1 MAASSTPAQL
11 FGIREEEQNQVKQQ
25 HSAVPSSSNAP
36 AAAPP
41 KKKRN
46 QPGTPNP
53 DAEVIALSPKTL
65 MATNRFICEVC
76 NKGFQREQN
85 LQLHRRGHN
94 LPWKLKQKTTK
105 EVRRKVYLCPEPGC
119 VHHDPARALG
129 DLTGIKKHYSRKHG
143 EKKWK
148 CEKCSKRYAVQSDWK
163 AHSKTCGTRE
173 YRCDC
178 GTLFSRRDSFI
189 THRAFCDALAQ
200 ESARHPTP
208 MSTIGSHLYGSSNM
222 GLGLSQVGP
231 QISSMPDQS
240 HQPGDMLR
248 LGGARAGQFD
258 HLIPP
263 AIGSSSFR
271 TPQPMPSQAF
281 YIPEPNQEF
290 HEDQQS
296 QHGGLLTNK
305 PFHGLV
311 HLPDLQ
317 NNTNNPSSA
326 ANLFNLSFFSNSSNT
341 NSMLSNTNNANNSTN
356 MPSSG
361 LLISDQ
367 FNTVNGGSGSERNN
381 LFPSNIIGDQISSGV
396 PSLFSTSLQNEN
408 AVSHMSATALLQKA
422 AQMGSTSSNNSASLL
437 RGFAGSSSA
446 NAKSDRPL
454 VGPNFG
460 GVFGENESHLQDLMN
475 SLGGGSSSIFG
486 GGSGGVNAYSGHE
499 NENTYGGFNANRPTL
514 EQQQQQQQQH
524 RHGPNFCN
532 IDEIKLHQNLTANM
546 GGSDRLTRDFLGVGQ
561 MVRTISGGFSQRDL
575 PPPGINIS
583 TLDSERSSAQTSQ
596 AFGGGNFQ

>member
-1 MAASSTPAQL
+1 MPCRECFYQVCSLMGWLVVFRAVLLQVLLFMITLRVTNPTPL
-11 FGIREEEQNQVKQQ
+11 VSPTTSLYLKMPLSFG
-25 HSAVPSSSNAP
+25 AV
-36 AAAPP
+36 
-41 KKKRN
+41 
-46 QPGTPNP
+46 
-53 DAEVIALSPKTL
+53 L
-65 MATNRFICEVC
+65 
-76 NKGFQREQN
+76 
-85 LQLHRRGHN
+85 LQY
-94 LPWKLKQKTTK
+94 T
-105 EVRRKVYLCPEPGC
+105 
-119 VHHDPARALG
+119 DPL
-129 DLTGIKKHYSRKHG
+129 
-143 EKKWK
+143 
-148 CEKCSKRYAVQSDWK
+148 Q
-163 AHSKTCGTRE
+163 
-173 YRCDC
+173 
-178 GTLFSRRDSFI
+178 RDSFI

-499 NENTYGGFNANRPTL
+499 NENTYGGFNANRSTL